1 MPYKSDFP
9 PVEIANEPYPP
20 RLLSAL
26 WEHFSECPERIAL
39 INSKEPNTDFVTF
52 GELYVFSLATAAF
65 LQNRGFLFG
74 DVACLVMQNCW
85 EYVPI
90 FAGIGLQ
97 GGATRELQYQFNE
110 SQAKIVFCSETC
122 LDNVIGAVKGA
133 QTVKTIVLVESGHS
147 KKPLNQN
154 ENQLPFGVIRFG
166 QVLRTEP
173 TIAIEFSLI
182 NCRPDKDIIFGTTGS
197 PKGVIITHKNI
208 GTMLNILI
216 DHFRNQIH
224 AYMRPT
230 FIEKEEN
237 ELLLLPF
244 FHCYGFC
251 MLQAC
256 LLNGSTGLVMAG
268 FEPKLFCETIQNF
281 KIRLIKTV
289 PPILV
294 FLAKNQIVSNYDL
307 SSINVIFSGA
317 APAGADLCEEVLSR
331 LPNVQHICQ
340 GIFFIFTGYGM
351 TELTV
356 ASHFPVLDK
365 QRYKSTG
372 KLLSNLEMKI
382 VEINSDDEV
391 EVEKGM
397 PGELLLRGPTI
408 MLGYLRKPEETKRI
422 INSDGW
428 LRTGDVVFVD
438 NEGFIT
444 VLDRLKELIKVNGL
458 QVAPAELE
466 DLLLSHPDI
475 EDCAVVGISDPMSG
489 ELPFGFVVKKEGS
502 SLSEKDVQEFVKIK
516 AVYYKHLKGG
526 VEFIDKIPKSPSG
539 KILRR
544 LLRERLKNNNKFI
557 SKI

>member
-97 GGATRELQYQFNE
+97 GGATSGANPYFTQRELQYQFNE

-182 NCRPDKDIIFGTTGS
+182 NCRPDKDIILLPFSSGTTGS

-281 KIRLIKTV
+281 RKYGGWRIYNFKKRKVEAGESGIKLKKRKVEAEDPKKTEFCGRRCYIRLIKTV

-307 SSINVIFSGA
+307 SSVNVIFSGA

-340 GIFFIFTGYGM
+340 GIFFMI
-351 TELTV
+351 
-356 ASHFPVLDK
+356 
-365 QRYKSTG
+365 
-372 KLLSNLEMKI
+372 KLE
-382 VEINSDDEV
+382 
-391 EVEKGM
+391 
-397 PGELLLRGPTI
+397 
-408 MLGYLRKPEETKRI
+408 
-422 INSDGW
+422 
-428 LRTGDVVFVD
+428 
-438 NEGFIT
+438 
-444 VLDRLKELIKVNGL
+444 
-458 QVAPAELE
+458 
-466 DLLLSHPDI
+466 
-475 EDCAVVGISDPMSG
+475 
-489 ELPFGFVVKKEGS
+489 
-502 SLSEKDVQEFVKIK
+502 
-516 AVYYKHLKGG
+516 
-526 VEFIDKIPKSPSG
+526 
-539 KILRR
+539 
-544 LLRERLKNNNKFI
+544 
-557 SKI
+557 

>member
-97 GGATRELQYQFNE
+97 GGATSGANPYFTQRELQYQFNE

-173 TIAIEFSLI
+173 TIAIEFSLV
-182 NCRPDKDIIFGTTGS
+182 NCRPDKDIILLPFSSGTTGS

-224 AYMRPT
+224 AYMRPP

-281 KIRLIKTV
+281 KI
-289 PPILV
+289 
-294 FLAKNQIVSNYDL
+294 S
-307 SSINVIFSGA
+307 
-317 APAGADLCEEVLSR
+317 
-331 LPNVQHICQ
+331 
-340 GIFFIFTGYGM
+340 GYGM

-428 LRTGDVVFVD
+428 LRTVVKDIELF
-438 NEGFIT
+438 EGN
-444 VLDRLKELIKVNGL
+444 IKGVGWIK
-458 QVAPAELE
+458 VAPAELE

-502 SLSEKDVQEFVKIK
+502 SLSVKDVQEFVK
-516 AVYYKHLKGG
+516 
-526 VEFIDKIPKSPSG
+526 S
-539 KILRR
+539 
-544 LLRERLKNNNKFI
+544 N
-557 SKI
+557 